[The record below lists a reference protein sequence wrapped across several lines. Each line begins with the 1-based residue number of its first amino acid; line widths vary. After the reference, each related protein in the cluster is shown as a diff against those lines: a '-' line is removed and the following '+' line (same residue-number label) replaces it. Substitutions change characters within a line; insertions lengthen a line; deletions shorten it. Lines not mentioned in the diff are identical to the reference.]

1 MHAIKKQQGMTFW
14 GWLVILSILGIA
26 VLVGVKLAPKYL
38 DFYSVKSLLNQVA
51 QQDFVGTPK
60 KREVWSSISKHLDV
74 NYIEYIKKEHLTV
87 KQQKDGTHIIIDY
100 EVREPI
106 MGNVDVVMSF
116 KHSANVKK

>member
-1 MHAIKKQQGMTFW
+1 MYSIKQQQGMTFW

-38 DFYSVKSLLNQVA
+38 DFYSVKSLLDQVA
-51 QQDFVGTPK
+51 QQDFDGTPK

-74 NYIEYIKKEHLTV
+74 NYIEYIKQEHLAV
-87 KQQKDGTHIIIDY
+87 KQQKDGTHLILDY

-106 MGNVDVVMSF
+106 MGNVDVVLSF
-116 KHSANVKK
+116 KHSATVKK